1 MNNVVKYLDYLSL
14 IILLTK
20 NFFFLNIDIIKN
32 LFSMNR
38 NENLINE

>member
-20 NFFFLNIDIIKN
+20 NFFFLNIDIIKI
-32 LFSMNR
+32 LFSVNG
-38 NENLINE
+38 NKNLIDE